1 MRLQETGVVLLS
13 GTPTKHP
20 DESDEARVRTRRLCG
35 RSFLSNLALV
45 PAFRQR
51 DPASLAD

>member
-1 MRLQETGVVLLS
+1 MRLQETGVVLLG

-20 DESDEARVRTRRLCG
+20 DEGGEARVRTRRLCG